1 RRKLPCRSKLSD
13 MANTLD
19 PMDLKQ
25 ILTLHLDG
33 VSNRKIGSTLGI
45 SRHTVNTYMQLFA
58 GTEYSLGELLL
69 FENQAL
75 SELFSSPTA
84 IDVQRHNELMLYFE
98 SVNNARHHPGFTF
111 LHHYQE
117 YVQTAKNPYGYTQFL
132 EHYRRKYT
140 KEKGSM
146 KLNHEAGNELF

>member
-1 RRKLPCRSKLSD
+1 

-25 ILTLHLDG
+25 IITLHLDG

-45 SRHTVNTYMQLFA
+45 SRNTVNNYMQLFA
-58 GTEYSLGELLL
+58 GTGYSLEELLL
-69 FENQAL
+69 FDNSAL
-75 SELFSSPTA
+75 SELFSSHTT
-84 IDVQRHNELMLYFE
+84 IDMQRHNELMLYFE

-117 YVQTAKNPYGYTQFL
+117 YMQSAKNPYSYTAVL
-132 EHYRRKYT
+132 RTLPAEIHKRK
-140 KEKGSM
+140 GF
-146 KLNHEAGNELF
+146 NETEP